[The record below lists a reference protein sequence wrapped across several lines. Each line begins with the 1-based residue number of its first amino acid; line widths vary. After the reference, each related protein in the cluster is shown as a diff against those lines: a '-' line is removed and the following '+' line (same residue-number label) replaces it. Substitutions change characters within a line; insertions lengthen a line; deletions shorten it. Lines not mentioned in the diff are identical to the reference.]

1 MLHEPFCC
9 RNFKYCETCK
19 TVVEISDFD
28 EHTKSHAKKE
38 EVPILKPTNIIN
50 TNSNVDLKRVESAKS
65 NCSFCELSLS
75 LSELA
80 YHEGMCG
87 ARTEICEYCNKKML
101 VKQLK
106 PHLVNCTAKLAL
118 EQENLIEYDDHGRLK
133 FM

>member
-19 TVVEISDFD
+19 TVIEIPDFED
-28 EHTKSHAKKE
+28 HTKSHLKKE
-38 EVPILKPTNIIN
+38 EIKNIKPLPNVIN
-50 TNSNVDLKRVESAKS
+50 PNSNIDLKRMESAKS
-65 NCSFCELSLS
+65 NCSFCELCLS

-87 ARTEICEYCNKKML
+87 ARTEMCEYCNKKML

-106 PHLVNCTAKLAL
+106 PHLTTCTAKLAL
-118 EQENLIEYDDHGRLK
+118 EQENLIEYDDNGI
-133 FM
+133 F